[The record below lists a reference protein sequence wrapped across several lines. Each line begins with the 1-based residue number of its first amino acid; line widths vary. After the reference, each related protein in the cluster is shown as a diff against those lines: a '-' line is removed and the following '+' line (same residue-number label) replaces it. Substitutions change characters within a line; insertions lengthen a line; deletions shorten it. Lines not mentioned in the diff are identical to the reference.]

1 MYLASFLIWVS
12 GSDLCTRS
20 EPARSTRCSFDVK
33 TRSEPRSRPSNAKV
47 KMQWEREE
55 VWFMGVDEI
64 FLM

>member
-1 MYLASFLIWVS
+1 
-12 GSDLCTRS
+12 
-20 EPARSTRCSFDVK
+20 VK